1 MFLGMVVVGEGREG
15 DLGIRSRTAKNK
27 RARERER
34 ERGLTVAC
42 TRG

>member
-1 MFLGMVVVGEGREG
+1 MFLGVVVVGEGREG

-34 ERGLTVAC
+34 GLTVAC

>member
-1 MFLGMVVVGEGREG
+1 MFLGVVVVGEGREG

-27 RARERER
+27 RERER